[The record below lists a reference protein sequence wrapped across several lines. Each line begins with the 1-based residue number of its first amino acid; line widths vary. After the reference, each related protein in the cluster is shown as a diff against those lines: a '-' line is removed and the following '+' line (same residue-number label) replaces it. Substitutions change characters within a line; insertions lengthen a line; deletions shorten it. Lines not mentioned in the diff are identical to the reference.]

1 MSTKGRSSIENEA
14 LFARANSEWEA
25 GKRKSAFKL
34 FLQAANAGHASAKNS
49 VGYFLDHGI
58 GTRKSSAQ
66 AVIWYR
72 RAARSGDLSALANM
86 AISYR
91 DRGDLRQAKA
101 WFEKAIEAGDSGSA
115 IDLAK
120 LLLMSNKKINRDKAI
135 QHLRAAVT
143 SKYISQEDAREGRQ
157 ILKKLT

>member
-1 MSTKGRSSIENEA
+1 
-14 LFARANSEWEA
+14 
-25 GKRKSAFKL
+25 
-34 FLQAANAGHASAKNS
+34 
-49 VGYFLDHGI
+49 
-58 GTRKSSAQ
+58 
-66 AVIWYR
+66 
-72 RAARSGDLSALANM
+72 M

-120 LLLMSNKKINRDKAI
+120 LLLISNKKINRDKAI